1 MRKNLFLIMA
11 ACGGA
16 IFTANQANAQDAVV
30 VQEEAVT
37 FTEVPECKDNYFS
50 TNRNNWFIQI
60 GAGIQSPFVEY
71 WLKEG
76 DKKHHI
82 TATYNVGFGKWMSPY
97 LGWRLS
103 FNYGSIHFDD
113 GTFSK
118 AKIANANFDL
128 MWDMF
133 NSFGN
138 VNPERVFSMVPY
150 IGLGGNY
157 TWDLESPALNVRREG
172 ERIKKT
178 SWTLPVSAGLQL
190 RFRLSKY
197 VNFFLEGRAMFAGD
211 NFNGV
216 CYGAPID
223 MNISAIGGFTFKI
236 GGDSFKSYNPCNDL
250 AYISGLNGQINDL
263 RAELA
268 TTAAALAV
276 AESQLPCPPT
286 QVIQDCPEVAAAP
299 VLTTVRFTIN
309 SSRITDEEMVNVY
322 NIADYL
328 KQNPDIKVTIRGYA
342 DKDTGTSAYNMKL
355 SERRAQ
361 AVYDTLTKTYGID
374 PSRLAIDAQGSNSQ
388 LYEKNSWNR
397 IVIFVPNE

>member
-16 IFTANQANAQDAVV
+16 IFTANQANAQEAVV

-71 WLKEG
+71 WLKDG
-76 DKKHHI
+76 DKKRHI

-133 NSFGN
+133 NSFGS
-138 VNPERVFSMVPY
+138 VNPERVFSIVPY
-150 IGLGGNY
+150 VGLGGNY
-157 TWDLESPALNVRREG
+157 TWDLESPALNVPREG
-172 ERIKKT
+172 EKIKHN

-216 CYGAPID
+216 CYGTPVDI
-223 MNISAIGGFTFKI
+223 NVSAIGGFTFKI

-374 PSRLAIDAQGSNSQ
+374 PSRLAVDAQGSNSQ
-388 LYEKNSWNR
+388 LYENNSWNR